1 MKADIRKTSSGRVD
15 KALCVV
21 VCCDTMLCASCEAL
35 AMVNKQ
41 YLCRWRDSGG
51 CARQAGL
58 QFGVNGSGV
67 GMLCGGGANRISRRC
82 VARRVSWRC
91 VGRRPSA
98 ARPSTVPRNPSLHPP
113 FPRRRRRTSN
123 DDTRTLRS
131 ATLYSTLPRR
141 PHLHRVDAYTLAE
154 TTPPRKLR
162 ARRSPSRV
170 RVCRR
175 LRTSSWSMYCRR
187 LVLQLV
193 VGEHAASVFHQRHQH
208 LQAAQRD
215 VGQHAPTLATS
226 PAGRWF
232 FASRIHLP
240 SCCTPLLRHKLLC
253 VGARDVISTQ
263 IPRRRAAASIR
274 RPCRLPQRTLS
285 ILEFWEATPLASE
298 HGHQSTRDCAEVA
311 RVPPSTRH
319 TNQRQSGRSVAG
331 GAPLLPFVSPFFGLS
346 FIISLIWTPNF
357 FPPKKK
363 VD

>member
-193 VGEHAASVFHQRHQH
+193 VGEHAASVFHQHHQH

-215 VGQHAPTLATS
+215 VGQHAPSLATS
-226 PAGRWF
+226 PAGRWLC
-232 FASRIHLP
+232 ASRNHLP
-240 SCCTPLLRHKLLC
+240 ACYTPLQRHTLLC
-253 VGARDVISTQ
+253 AAARDVL
-263 IPRRRAAASIR
+263 RHCCAADRDTCVLHTTSATLIVVR
-274 RPCRLPQRTLS
+274 CCCR
-285 ILEFWEATPLASE
+285 
-298 HGHQSTRDCAEVA
+298 C
-311 RVPPSTRH
+311 
-319 TNQRQSGRSVAG
+319 RSVDSSGFPATIVSLSPHC
-331 GAPLLPFVSPFFGLS
+331 AAVELSPFAMFDLVSMRIG
-346 FIISLIWTPNF
+346 
-357 FPPKKK
+357 
-363 VD
+363 